1 MNETER
7 DSSLRE
13 RLVLVEQQ
21 QHHQKETLVEINEAL
36 REVVKTQH
44 ILANQRR
51 EIDGLTKEQDEV
63 SRRLHLSDIEDAK
76 RRAAEEQQSTLIET
90 LRTKVVDEIEPQQA
104 KTRFYFKLAATISGG
119 LWGLLLIGLSVW
131 LKG

>member
-1 MNETER
+1 MNETDR

-21 QHHQKETLVEINEAL
+21 QHQQKETLVEINEAL

-51 EIDGLTKEQDEV
+51 EIDHLTKEQDDI
-63 SRRLHLSDIEDAK
+63 SRRLHLFDIEDAK
-76 RRAAEEQQSTLIET
+76 RKANEEQQKILIET
-90 LRTKVVDEIEPQQA
+90 LRTKVIDEIEPQQA
-104 KTRFYFKLAATISGG
+104 KTRYYFKLAATISGG
-119 LWGLLLIGLSVW
+119 LWTVLLIAIGAW
-131 LKG
+131 LKN